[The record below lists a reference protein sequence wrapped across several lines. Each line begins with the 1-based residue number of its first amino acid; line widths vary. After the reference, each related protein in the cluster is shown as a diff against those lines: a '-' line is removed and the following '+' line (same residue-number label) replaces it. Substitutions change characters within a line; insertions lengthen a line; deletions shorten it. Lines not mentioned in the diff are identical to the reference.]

1 MELLQTILDFI
12 GTLLGDPVPAKLM
25 RQLDIL
31 EEDVVIHLL
40 RLSASSFEV
49 DIVFLVGHVLDAPLS
64 DILIDDLLS
73 VHV

>member
-1 MELLQTILDFI
+1 
-12 GTLLGDPVPAKLM
+12 LLGDPVPAKLM

-40 RLSASSFEV
+40 HFTGSSFEV
-49 DIVFLVGHVLDAPLS
+49 DVAFLVSHVLDAPLS